1 MNKELIPKV
10 YLFCILSTGKTGY
23 SKTLSNAHSHGTME
37 ALRFLSIFNKV
48 LFTQILVDKALKGG
62 SKS

>member
-10 YLFCILSTGKTGY
+10 YLFGILSTVKPGY
-23 SKTLSNAHSHGTME
+23 LKTLSNADSHDTME

-48 LFTQILVDKALKGG
+48 LFT
-62 SKS
+62 